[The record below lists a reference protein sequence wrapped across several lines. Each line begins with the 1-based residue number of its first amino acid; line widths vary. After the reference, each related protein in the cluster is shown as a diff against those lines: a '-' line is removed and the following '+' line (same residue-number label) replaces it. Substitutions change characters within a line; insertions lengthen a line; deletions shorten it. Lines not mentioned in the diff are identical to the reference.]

1 MLEAA
6 GIVESVSD
14 HRGHSV
20 ARRILLMLLGQDASA
35 LLRKTFPKREDC
47 WVSDCFYTLEP
58 NDSWIANGGEDCAMQ
73 SFDIILV

>member
-6 GIVESVSD
+6 GIVESVAD

-35 LLRKTFPKREDC
+35 LLQSIAGNGSALQPKQRPGRPKPGPKNISKTGR
-47 WVSDCFYTLEP
+47 LL
-58 NDSWIANGGEDCAMQ
+58 GQ
-73 SFDIILV
+73 